1 MIYYEKNRFV
11 HSFKRVEVFSNLAKM
26 KQTLLGVLAVL
37 ILIVGGYKTIDFIQN
52 NEMVHIVKSDEV
64 KEIVENYLRYLD
76 NDALTDKGKIISY
89 QIDEQSIEH
98 NPMGG
103 IMFTVILNDD
113 SELYVRMTLE
123 KDHETGKIQQSGGGY
138 AKKVKNLVGEKD

>member
-1 MIYYEKNRFV
+1 MKKMIR
-11 HSFKRVEVFSNLAKM
+11 A
-26 KQTLLGVLAVL
+26 LLVVVGLV
-37 ILIVGGYKTIDFIQN
+37 VGGYTIMGIVRH
-52 NEMVHIVKSDEV
+52 NEMSQIVKSDEV

-76 NDALTDKGKIISY
+76 NDALTDKGKIVSY

-103 IMFTVILNDD
+103 IMFTVFLNDD

-123 KDHETGKIQQSGGGY
+123 KHHETGKIQQSGGGY
-138 AKKVKNLVGEKD
+138 AKKVKDLVGKKD

>member
-1 MIYYEKNRFV
+1 
-11 HSFKRVEVFSNLAKM
+11 M
-26 KQTLLGVLAVL
+26 KLKKIIRVL
-37 ILIVGGYKTIDFIQN
+37 IGLFVVVGLVVGGYTIMEIVRN
-52 NEMVHIVKSDEV
+52 HEMVQIVKRDEV

-76 NDALTDKGKIISY
+76 NDALTDKGKIVSY

-103 IMFTVILNDD
+103 IMFTVFLNDD

-123 KDHETGKIQQSGGGY
+123 KHHETGKIQQSGGGY
-138 AKKVKNLVGEKD
+138 AKKVKDSVGKKD

>member
-1 MIYYEKNRFV
+1 MGLKLKKLI
-11 HSFKRVEVFSNLAKM
+11 RV
-26 KQTLLGVLAVL
+26 LLVVVGLV
-37 ILIVGGYKTIDFIQN
+37 VGGYTIMGVVRN

-103 IMFTVILNDD
+103 IMFTVFLNDD

-138 AKKVKNLVGEKD
+138 AKKVKDLVGEKD

>member
-1 MIYYEKNRFV
+1 MIGVLLGRFV
-11 HSFKRVEVFSNLAKM
+11 VVGL
-26 KQTLLGVLAVL
+26 V
-37 ILIVGGYKTIDFIQN
+37 VGGYTIMGIIRN
-52 NEMVHIVKSDEV
+52 HEMVQIVKSDEV

-76 NDALTDKGKIISY
+76 NDALTDKGKIFSY

-103 IMFTVILNDD
+103 IMFTVFLNDD

-123 KDHETGKIQQSGGGY
+123 RDHETGKIQQSGGGY
-138 AKKVKNLVGEKD
+138 AKKVKDLVGKKD

>member
-1 MIYYEKNRFV
+1 MTVKKWIKVFV
-11 HSFKRVEVFSNLAKM
+11 GFLV
-26 KQTLLGVLAVL
+26 GVGV
-37 ILIVGGYKTIDFIQN
+37 IVGSYKIMEVVQN
-52 NEMVHIVKSDEV
+52 NEMNHIVKSEEV

-103 IMFTVILNDD
+103 VMFTVLLNDD

-138 AKKVKNLVGEKD
+138 AKKVKDLVGKKD

>member
-1 MIYYEKNRFV
+1 MRLIGKGWELKLKKMTKVLLALFV
-11 HSFKRVEVFSNLAKM
+11 VVGL
-26 KQTLLGVLAVL
+26 V
-37 ILIVGGYKTIDFIQN
+37 VGGYTIMEIVRN
-52 NEMVHIVKSDEV
+52 HEMVQIVKRDEV

-76 NDALTDKGKIISY
+76 NDALTDKGKIVSY

-103 IMFTVILNDD
+103 IMFTVFLNDD

-123 KDHETGKIQQSGGGY
+123 KHHETGKIQQSGGGY
-138 AKKVKNLVGEKD
+138 AKKVKDLVGKKD

>member
-1 MIYYEKNRFV
+1 LKKIIR
-11 HSFKRVEVFSNLAKM
+11 
-26 KQTLLGVLAVL
+26 VL
-37 ILIVGGYKTIDFIQN
+37 IGLFVVVGLVVGGYTIMEIVRN
-52 NEMVHIVKSDEV
+52 HEMVQIVKRDEV

-76 NDALTDKGKIISY
+76 NDALTDKGKIVSY

-103 IMFTVILNDD
+103 IMFTVFLNDD

-138 AKKVKNLVGEKD
+138 AKKVKDLVGKKD

>member
-1 MIYYEKNRFV
+1 MSTSSEKDRNVTVKKWIKVFV
-11 HSFKRVEVFSNLAKM
+11 GFLVGVGVIFGSYKIMEV
-26 KQTLLGVLAVL
+26 V
-37 ILIVGGYKTIDFIQN
+37 QN
-52 NEMVHIVKSDEV
+52 NEMNHIVKSEEV

-103 IMFTVILNDD
+103 IMFTVLLNDD

-138 AKKVKNLVGEKD
+138 AKKVKDLVGKKD

>member
-1 MIYYEKNRFV
+1 MRLIGKGWELKL
-11 HSFKRVEVFSNLAKM
+11 KKII
-26 KQTLLGVLAVL
+26 KVL
-37 ILIVGGYKTIDFIQN
+37 IGLFVVVGLVVGGYTIMEIVRN
-52 NEMVHIVKSDEV
+52 HEMVQIVKRDEV

-76 NDALTDKGKIISY
+76 NDALTDKGKIVSY

-103 IMFTVILNDD
+103 IMFTVFLNDD

-123 KDHETGKIQQSGGGY
+123 KHHETGKIQQSGGGY
-138 AKKVKNLVGEKD
+138 AKKVKDLVGKKD

>member
-1 MIYYEKNRFV
+1 MSTSSEKDGNVTVKKWIKVFV
-11 HSFKRVEVFSNLAKM
+11 GFLVGVGVIFGSYKIMEV
-26 KQTLLGVLAVL
+26 V
-37 ILIVGGYKTIDFIQN
+37 QN
-52 NEMVHIVKSDEV
+52 NEMNHIVKSEEV

-103 IMFTVILNDD
+103 IMFTVLLNDD

-138 AKKVKNLVGEKD
+138 AKKVKDLVGKKD

>member
-1 MIYYEKNRFV
+1 MELKLKKMIR
-11 HSFKRVEVFSNLAKM
+11 
-26 KQTLLGVLAVL
+26 TLLALFVVVGLV
-37 ILIVGGYKTIDFIQN
+37 VGGYTIMGIVRN

-89 QIDEQSIEH
+89 QIDEQSIKH

-123 KDHETGKIQQSGGGY
+123 KNHETGKIQRSGGGY
-138 AKKVKNLVGEKD
+138 AKKVKDLVGK

>member
-1 MIYYEKNRFV
+1 MKLKKLI
-11 HSFKRVEVFSNLAKM
+11 RV
-26 KQTLLGVLAVL
+26 LLVVVGLV
-37 ILIVGGYKTIDFIQN
+37 VGGYTIMGIVRN

-64 KEIVENYLRYLD
+64 KEIVENYLRYLE

-103 IMFTVILNDD
+103 IMFTVLLNDD

-138 AKKVKNLVGEKD
+138 AKKVKDLVGKKD

>member
-1 MIYYEKNRFV
+1 MTRVLLALFV
-11 HSFKRVEVFSNLAKM
+11 VVGL
-26 KQTLLGVLAVL
+26 V
-37 ILIVGGYKTIDFIQN
+37 VGGYTIMEIVRN
-52 NEMVHIVKSDEV
+52 HEMVQIVKRDEV

-76 NDALTDKGKIISY
+76 NDALTDKGKIVSY

-103 IMFTVILNDD
+103 IMFTVFLNDD

-138 AKKVKNLVGEKD
+138 AKKVKDLVGKKD

>member
-1 MIYYEKNRFV
+1 MFV
-11 HSFKRVEVFSNLAKM
+11 GFLVVV
-26 KQTLLGVLAVL
+26 G
-37 ILIVGGYKTIDFIQN
+37 IIVGSYKIMELFQKTDMIQ
-52 NEMVHIVKSDEV
+52 IVKSEEV
-64 KEIVENYLRYLD
+64 KEIVENYLKYLD
-76 NDALTDKGKIISY
+76 TDALTDKGKIVSY

-123 KDHETGKIQQSGGGY
+123 KDHETRKIQQSSGGY
-138 AKKVKNLVGEKD
+138 AKKVKDLVGKKD

>member
-1 MIYYEKNRFV
+1 
-11 HSFKRVEVFSNLAKM
+11 M
-26 KQTLLGVLAVL
+26 KLKKIIRVL
-37 ILIVGGYKTIDFIQN
+37 IGLFVVVGLVVGGYTIMEIVRN
-52 NEMVHIVKSDEV
+52 HEMVQIIKRDEV

-76 NDALTDKGKIISY
+76 NDALTDKGKIVSY

-103 IMFTVILNDD
+103 IMFTVFLNDD

-123 KDHETGKIQQSGGGY
+123 KHHETGKIQQSGGGY
-138 AKKVKNLVGEKD
+138 AKKVKDLVGKKD

>member
-1 MIYYEKNRFV
+1 MTRVLVALFV
-11 HSFKRVEVFSNLAKM
+11 VVGL
-26 KQTLLGVLAVL
+26 V
-37 ILIVGGYKTIDFIQN
+37 VGGYTIMGIVRN

-89 QIDEQSIEH
+89 QIDEQSIKH

-123 KDHETGKIQQSGGGY
+123 KNHETGKIQQSGGGY
-138 AKKVKNLVGEKD
+138 AKKVKDLVGKKD

>member
-1 MIYYEKNRFV
+1 MGLV
-11 HSFKRVEVFSNLAKM
+11 
-26 KQTLLGVLAVL
+26 
-37 ILIVGGYKTIDFIQN
+37 VGGYTIMEIVRN
-52 NEMVHIVKSDEV
+52 HEMVQIVKRDEV

-76 NDALTDKGKIISY
+76 NDALTDKGKIVSY

-103 IMFTVILNDD
+103 IMFTVFLNDD

-123 KDHETGKIQQSGGGY
+123 KDHETGKYNSLAVAMPKRSKI
-138 AKKVKNLVGEKD
+138 

>member
-1 MIYYEKNRFV
+1 MKKMI
-11 HSFKRVEVFSNLAKM
+11 RV
-26 KQTLLGVLAVL
+26 LLGLFVVVGLV
-37 ILIVGGYKTIDFIQN
+37 VGGYTIMGVVRN
-52 NEMVHIVKSDEV
+52 HEMVQIVKSDEV

-76 NDALTDKGKIISY
+76 NDALTDKGKIVSY

-103 IMFTVILNDD
+103 IMFTVLLNDD

-123 KDHETGKIQQSGGGY
+123 KNHETGKIQRSGGGY
-138 AKKVKNLVGEKD
+138 AKKVKDLVGKKD